1 MRLCCYFQFKC
12 KTTRLLLPSILY
24 LGLFPFTLKILV
36 PNDISII
43 TYSLYPQSQVTLTL
57 ITENNVTYF
66 WQLVLFSLYRL
77 IVLLIPQSHS
87 LWGYVNNL
95 VYDSI
100 RFCISFPF
108 LFHFVLWLC
117 TTFIWFRSQNSP

>member
-57 ITENNVTYF
+57 ITENNVRYF

-77 IVLLIPQSHS
+77 ITVLFNTTESFSVGLCQQ
-87 LWGYVNNL
+87 LG
-95 VYDSI
+95 I
-100 RFCISFPF
+100 RFNSFLHFISIFVPF
-108 LFHFVLWLC
+108 CFMVMYN
-117 TTFIWFRSQNSP
+117 IYMVPKSK